1 MRLTESGDAENPQQA
16 VGQMD
21 RRGHAERDFSQV
33 WRDALTG
40 VIKVGGVLALL

>member
-40 VIKVGGVLALL
+40 VTRSGAC